1 MNQQTQKDQ
10 TSSEAVAT
18 IATFQTGQD
27 VKNAVLIL
35 SVLANLAL
43 FVLWLAVQLT
53 SRYDAALASW
63 ITGA

>member
-1 MNQQTQKDQ
+1 MSQQTQKDQ
-10 TSSEAVAT
+10 TPNGAEAA

-43 FVLWLAVQLT
+43 FVLWLTLQIT
-53 SRYDAALASW
+53 SRYDSALTNWLIGS
-63 ITGA
+63 

>member
-10 TSSEAVAT
+10 IPNEAMAA

-27 VKNAVLIL
+27 VKNAVLIV
-35 SVLANLAL
+35 SVLANIAL
-43 FVLWLAVQLT
+43 FVLWLTVQLT
-53 SRYDAALASW
+53 SQYNAALASW

>member
-10 TSSEAVAT
+10 TSGEAVAA

-27 VKNAVLIL
+27 VKNAILIL
-35 SVLANLAL
+35 SVLANIAL
-43 FVLWLAVQLT
+43 FVLWLTVQLT
-53 SRYDAALASW
+53 SRYNAALASW